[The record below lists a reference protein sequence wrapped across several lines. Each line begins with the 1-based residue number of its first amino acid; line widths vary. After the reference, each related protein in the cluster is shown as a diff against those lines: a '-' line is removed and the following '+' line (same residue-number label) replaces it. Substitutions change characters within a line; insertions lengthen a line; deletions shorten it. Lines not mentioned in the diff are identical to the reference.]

1 MTPVLSFEPKR
12 RTRRIVGLVF
22 LPFAC
27 GALFFLGA
35 SLRTASIGSRLAAH
49 AERRTD
55 DGPMAIRGELSLLK
69 ASSSSPLGA
78 PAAGWVGAVGR
89 PSPSGDGRFEVFCAL
104 GSFEDVAVRRNDGFA
119 FRLAFANTN
128 ERVRID
134 EEEHATWLFGTE
146 PRVGIAIGGLS
157 ATGDAPGRWM
167 KDREATGL
175 GIPHLIREAC
185 GKELFTLGDSAVYRE
200 RVLAE
205 GMPVT
210 VLGCK
215 QTNDI
220 VPCRD
225 GLDFV
230 TIHPLDRAKERIGSR
245 MSPLLLIGGL
255 FSLVVLSAAGFGV
268 LSLAS
273 RTRRSFR

>member
-1 MTPVLSFEPKR
+1 MLSFEPKR
-12 RTRRIVGLVF
+12 RTRVLFGLAF
-22 LPFAC
+22 LPLLA

-35 SLRTASIGSRLAAH
+35 SLRLATLGSRLAAH
-49 AERRTD
+49 EERRTD
-55 DGPMAIRGELSLLK
+55 DGPVALRGELSLLE
-69 ASSSSPLGA
+69 ASSTSPLGA
-78 PAAGWVGAVGR
+78 PAAGWVAAVGR
-89 PSPSGDGRFEVFCAL
+89 TSWQGGPFEVLCAV
-104 GSFEDVAVRRNDGFA
+104 GHFDDVAVRRNDGFA
-119 FRLAFANTN
+119 FRLSVARTN

-134 EEEHATWLFGTE
+134 EEESAKWLFGAD
-146 PRVGIAIGGLS
+146 PRVGIALGGFS
-157 ATGDAPGRWM
+157 ASADGPGRGM
-167 KDREATGL
+167 KEATGIA
-175 GIPHLIREAC
+175 IPPVIREAC
-185 GKELFTLGDSAVYRE
+185 GKELVALGDSAVYRE

-210 VLGCK
+210 VFGCK
-215 QTNDI
+215 QTNDV

-230 TIHPLDRAKERIGSR
+230 TIHPLDRAKERIGNGGSA
-245 MSPLLLIGGL
+245 LLFVGGL